1 MMLVIARIHELY
13 TEKRLFRF
21 KTSQMGN
28 AEECSPGSWVAHAT
42 GKEATFLTTPCLL
55 QTLPYHGD

>member
-1 MMLVIARIHELY
+1 MVARIPKLY
-13 TEKRLFRF
+13 TKKHLFCF

-28 AEECSPGSWVAHAT
+28 AEERSPGSWLAHAARE
-42 GKEATFLTTPCLL
+42 EATFPTTPCLL